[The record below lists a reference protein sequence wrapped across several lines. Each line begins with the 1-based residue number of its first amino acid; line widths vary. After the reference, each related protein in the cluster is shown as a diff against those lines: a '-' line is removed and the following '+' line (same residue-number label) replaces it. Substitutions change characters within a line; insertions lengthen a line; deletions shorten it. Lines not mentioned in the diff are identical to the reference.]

1 MDELKPNENIEQ
13 TAVHRGTAQ
22 ANMINTQA
30 NQMQMQME
38 EQEKNLA
45 ETQLDP
51 NETLN
56 KIYNMLKQNSL
67 KTNEQGVLDWVAIE
81 DEKKRV
87 FTDEGVDKI
96 MQIMTSYINK
106 ETLLSNFDT
115 DQINRRM
122 LKFNLALSGLLFMK
136 YEILF
141 RVPSL
146 EECKEILEN
155 RIAERIKR
163 KMITLEILG
172 KESDE
177 EELKKEVFLEL
188 NYNIE
193 KELIKIKEETKKI
206 NLREFEIIFTML
218 EAIVEATH
226 NRAWKGEER
235 GSLRR
240 HFNISEVIGGKQTQ
254 QEKKSMFGFSK

>member
-1 MDELKPNENIEQ
+1 MEEQPNEKIEQ
-13 TAVHRGTAQ
+13 TAVHSGAAQTNVANAQ
-22 ANMINTQA
+22 ANQI
-30 NQMQMQME
+30 QMQME
-38 EQEKNLA
+38 EQDKNLA
-45 ETQLDP
+45 EAQLDC
-51 NETLN
+51 NETLT
-56 KIYNMLKQNSL
+56 KIYHNLRQDYL
-67 KTNEQGVLDWVAIE
+67 KTNADGILDWE
-81 DEKKRV
+81 SLKDKKKRV

-96 MQIMTSYINK
+96 MQIIGGYINK

-115 DQINRRM
+115 EQINRRM

-141 RVPSL
+141 RVPTL
-146 EECKEILEN
+146 EECKEILEL

-163 KMITLEILG
+163 KRITLEILG
-172 KESDE
+172 KEQDE
-177 EELKKEVFLEL
+177 KELEKEVFEEL

-193 KELIKIKEETKKI
+193 KELIKIKDETKKI
-206 NLREFEIIFTML
+206 NLREFEMIFTMI

-240 HFNISEVIGGKQTQ
+240 HFNISEVIGGRQTP
-254 QEKKSMFGFSK
+254 QEKKGMFGMFK